1 MKGTHHLANTMI
13 FKNMNN
19 FSLKTNI
26 FQPVYRERGPIRS
39 RLKYLRLDKNERVS
53 NFEKKLFK
61 KIIKNFKSEYLTAY
75 PELEKIYTLIAK
87 INNISKNN
95 LVITAG
101 SDGAIR
107 MCFDLF
113 TKNNDQIICL
123 SPTFAMVDVY
133 SRTHKLKQ
141 IKIKYDIN
149 LALDLK
155 SILKNI
161 TKNIALIILANPN
174 SPTGTLIKKKNLIA
188 IIKKSQ
194 SKKVPILIDEAYF
207 GFTKFTA
214 LPLIKKYKNLVIA
227 RTFSKAYGLAGCRAG
242 YLATNKEL
250 AKKFFSLKPMYE
262 INSLASI
269 IIEEFIKKKIDKK
282 YSRENFEGK
291 KYLIKFFKKKD
302 LRYIDTHANFIH
314 VDFEEKKSKLIKT
327 FMKNK
332 ILVKGGIAIKGLEN
346 FTRITTGPKNEM
358 NKIIN
363 ILKYF
368 F

>member
-1 MKGTHHLANTMI
+1 MGTHHLINIMI
-13 FKNMNN
+13 FKNMKN
-19 FSLKTNI
+19 FRLRTNI
-26 FQPVYRERGPIRS
+26 LQPIYRERGPVKS

-61 KIIKNFKSEYLTAY
+61 NIVKKFKSEYLTAY
-75 PELEKIYTLIAK
+75 PELEKIYSLIARR
-87 INNISKNN
+87 NNISKNN

-113 TKNNDQIICL
+113 TKNNDQIMCL
-123 SPTFAMVDVY
+123 SPTFAMVDIY

-141 IKIKYDIN
+141 VKIKYDTN
-149 LALDLK
+149 LVLDLK
-155 SILKNI
+155 SILNNI

-174 SPTGTLIKKKNLIA
+174 SPTGTLINKKNLTA
-188 IIKKSQ
+188 IIEKSQ

-214 LPLIKKYKNLVIA
+214 LPLIKKYKNLIIA

-250 AKKFFSLKPMYE
+250 AKKFFSFKPMYE
-262 INSLASI
+262 INSLASV

-282 YSRENFEGK
+282 YSRENLEGK
-291 KYLIKFFKKKD
+291 KSLIEFFQKKK

-314 VDFEEKKSKLIKT
+314 VDFREKKNKLLKT
-327 FMKNK
+327 FIKKK

-346 FTRITTGPKNEM
+346 FVRLTTGPKNEM

-363 ILKYF
+363 ILKSF